1 MTPFNCEVISNQ
13 DVTLYR
19 WINNGNTNEVLIN
32 CDGANMNVR
41 LSINNEFIPW
51 VKVNTIILPRMVKTQ
66 IDQNDNT
73 RVGETKTPTYPMK

>member
-1 MTPFNCEVISNQ
+1 
-13 DVTLYR
+13 
-19 WINNGNTNEVLIN
+19 
-32 CDGANMNVR
+32 MNVR